1 MTLRQHVFTSAC
13 ALGRCGLGPGT
24 PGGYGATDDTPTCPP
39 DDRVKEVRQ
48 MRTVRHMQVVLSDVR
63 VIVGHIL
70 VLPSPLPTCAPS
82 LSAEY
87 YTQTV
92 CPVSLC
98 RILHTDR
105 VPRFSVHNSTHRPCA
120 PSLGAKYYSQTLC
133 PVSQCRILH
142 TDCVPRLSV
151 QNTTHRPCARLSV
164 QNTTRRP
171 CALSLGAKY
180 YTQTVCPV
188 SQCRILHTDR
198 VPRLSVQNTTHRPC
212 APSLSAE
219 YYTQTVCPISQCRM
233 LHTDRVPRPVSQ
245 CRMLHTD
252 RVPRP
257 VSQCRMLH
265 TDRAPRPV
273 SQCRMLHTDRVPSP
287 VSQCRMLHT
296 DRAPRPVSQC
306 RMLHTDRAPRLRE
319 GRREKSVCIMQRQEM
334 EKKSTQH
341 WMK

>member
-92 CPVSLC
+92 CPVSRC
-98 RILHTDR
+98 IILHTDR
-105 VPRFSVHNSTHRPCA
+105 
-120 PSLGAKYYSQTLC
+120 
-133 PVSQCRILH
+133 
-142 TDCVPRLSV
+142 VPRLSV
-151 QNTTHRPCARLSV
+151 QNTTHRLCAPSLS
-164 QNTTRRP
+164 
-171 CALSLGAKY
+171 AEY

-188 SQCRILHTDR
+188 SQCKILHTDR
-198 VPRLSVQNTTHRPC
+198 VLVSQCRILHADRAPCLSVQNTTHRPC

-219 YYTQTVCPISQCRM
+219 YYTQTVCPISQCRI
-233 LHTDRVPRPVSQ
+233 LHTDRVPHLSVQNATHRPCAPPRLSVQNATHRSCAPPRLSVQ
-245 CRMLHTD
+245 NATHRPCAPPRLSVQNATHRPCAPSAWGEKREKCMHNAKTGDGEKKHTTLD
-252 RVPRP
+252 EIRKTEKLNRKQVRW
-257 VSQCRMLH
+257 
-265 TDRAPRPV
+265 
-273 SQCRMLHTDRVPSP
+273 PSP
-287 VSQCRMLHT
+287 DKDS
-296 DRAPRPVSQC
+296 A
-306 RMLHTDRAPRLRE
+306 
-319 GRREKSVCIMQRQEM
+319 
-334 EKKSTQH
+334 
-341 WMK
+341 